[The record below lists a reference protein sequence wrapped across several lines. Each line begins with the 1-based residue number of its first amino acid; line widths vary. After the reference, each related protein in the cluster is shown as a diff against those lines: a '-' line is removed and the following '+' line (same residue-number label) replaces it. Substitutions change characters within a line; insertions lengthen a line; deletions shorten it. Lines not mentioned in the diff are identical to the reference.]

1 MRAAAMMSVETQIQ
15 TLLDRIMNASS
26 TSVVGAYENRISQLE
41 QKKLELTQK
50 SAQNGQPTRT
60 FEEMFE
66 RGENGGL
73 EYKRMVLRLVF
84 ADNLAYTRGIGYRT
98 PKTTIPF
105 KVLEGF
111 SDLKSKMVRPRG
123 LSAFH

>member
-1 MRAAAMMSVETQIQ
+1 M
-15 TLLDRIMNASS
+15 LLDRIMNA
-26 TSVVGAYENRISQLE
+26 TSATVVDAYENRIARLE
-41 QKKLELTQK
+41 RKKLALLEK
-50 SAQNGQPTRT
+50 SQNQGKTRYP
-60 FEEMFE
+60 FEELFE
-66 RGENGGL
+66 RALTFLANPCKIWENGGL

-123 LSAFH
+123 LSAFHKVN

>member
-1 MRAAAMMSVETQIQ
+1 MLFLANPCKIW
-15 TLLDRIMNASS
+15 
-26 TSVVGAYENRISQLE
+26 
-41 QKKLELTQK
+41 
-50 SAQNGQPTRT
+50 
-60 FEEMFE
+60 
-66 RGENGGL
+66 ENGGL

-111 SDLKSKMVRPRG
+111 SGLKSKMVPPHGTTPRRKTHIKQ
-123 LSAFH
+123 LLTPVKFDFVAHVVSIIVTHQNK